1 MGLVAT
7 LWGSSCLEGSIL
19 TLMSRGKYTNSK
31 RARGNTNTQIFFRE
45 WGGKKRLYSKASQ
58 AGVKETE
65 EGGGAKMA
73 EE

>member
-45 WGGKKRLYSKASQ
+45 WGGKKRLYSKAS
-58 AGVKETE
+58 
-65 EGGGAKMA
+65 
-73 EE
+73 